1 MPNAYYQEKIISFL
15 ASAITS
21 PTSDR
26 ITSRRSANRRSPLAN
41 IARFRLEE
49 GTIETIDIWTDF
61 PIAESGIIQRFT
73 ARLNGVDLFP
83 DPDDQLDLAGTDHAV
98 IDGLAIA
105 AVDGDILAIDLTAV
119 SGSGVNAPIYFR
131 VGMTTAGGGGGGSSV
146 GVFSPDPPYVA
157 PDGVDDEF
165 NGGSLDPKWTTAI
178 NPPGTAFNLPSIVD
192 LTPGHASAMSAIVQA
207 VGNVDAVWRMKVFP
221 AKLTPSTFAIGFVT
235 KSAAGANYRN
245 TFYLNCTNGQFGY
258 DEWVFSTGVFT
269 SHGTGITWNATE
281 LGPVYM
287 ELAYTAATHAL
298 KWRISSDGVTW
309 KEIASTNTLSFGDIE
324 SIGIFCN
331 GSAAAGEV
339 ARVEWFRKL
348 QGNYTGG
355 LI

>member
-26 ITSRRSANRRSPLAN
+26 ITSKRSANRRSPLAN
-41 IARFRLEE
+41 IARFRLEA

-83 DPDDQLDLAGTDHAV
+83 DPDDQLDLAGTDHASV
-98 IDGLAIA
+98 TGVAIA

-157 PDGVDDEF
+157 PDTVDDEF
-165 NGGSLDPKWTTAI
+165 SGGSLDPKWTTAI
-178 NPPGTAFNLPSIVD
+178 NAPGTAFNLPSIVD
-192 LTPGHASAMSAIVQA
+192 VTSGHASAMSAIVQA
-207 VGNVDAVWRMKVFP
+207 VANADAVWRMKVYP
-221 AKLTPSTFAIGFVT
+221 AKLTGSNLLIGFVA
-235 KSAAGANYRN
+235 KSAAGANYRT
-245 TFYLNCTNGQFGY
+245 TFYLNCTNGAFVY
-258 DEWVFSTGVFT
+258 DDWVFSTGVF
-269 SHGTGITWNATE
+269 SSNGTGISWSTTQIGA
-281 LGPVYM
+281 VYM

-298 KWRISSDGVTW
+298 KFRISPDGVTW
-309 KEIASTNTLSFGDIE
+309 KEIASTTTLSSGNIE

-331 GSAAAGEV
+331 GPAADV
-339 ARVEWFRKL
+339 CRVEWFRKL
-348 QGNYTGG
+348 QGIYTGG